1 MFGSFRH
8 MYEGIIMMRRYKR
21 IHSSGFETFVRE
33 TPEQW
38 EVQVISSGQN
48 GGPTSLLHRN
58 ARTLETAKDLA
69 NSSILQVGHTCDE
82 HCGGWQAF

>member
-1 MFGSFRH
+1 
-8 MYEGIIMMRRYKR
+8 MMRRYKR

-38 EVQVISSGQN
+38 EVQVISPGRN
-48 GGPTSLLHRN
+48 GGQASMVHEN

-69 NSSILQVGHTCDE
+69 NSSILQLGHTCDE
-82 HCGGWQAF
+82 QCGEWQAF